1 MGANITVERLE
12 DRQLL
17 SDGVLG
23 FAFPIG
29 AERTDRVTVQV
40 SDSTGN
46 LYLAGWLGAGTSVDF
61 NPSNRKTFKITVGFD
76 GDRQFI
82 AKYTAAGALAWAR
95 LSPTPNIRIE
105 AMAIDR
111 STGGLLIAGENFST
125 AVIAPGITLTA
136 PIDRSS
142 YAFWGRASVKTGAIT
157 YVKQAL
163 TDAVCSITQIE
174 SDAAG
179 HIFIAGSKGGEV
191 YLDRNEKTYP
201 TTAAVLARF
210 SQKGRYDWMKLFKP
224 RGTVFDPTVDYLDAF
239 EQMAV
244 TPAGQLFVSG
254 VNKTVDPSPLGLSGT
269 GTYLVSF
276 DPFGNKLF
284 GDVVKGS
291 ATINDLAVDATGM
304 VLVAGAFTGST
315 DFNIDP
321 AGKAATLVTGTQTDG
336 YLARYDTIGRLTFV
350 RQIGADADTG
360 GGDVATSV
368 AVDAAGYVYVGGFT
382 WGTTY
387 FNPGIGN
394 FRFKSGNNRD
404 AFVAKFMA
412 RGTFM
417 TAWWL
422 GGPASDEVAFLS
434 TIPGVGGAVYA
445 SGDLHGLFD
454 ADPGRR
460 VFNLKPVADP
470 DIFVIKLV

>member
-1 MGANITVERLE
+1 MGAYNLFEQLE

-17 SDGVLG
+17 SDGALG
-23 FAFPIG
+23 FAFSIG

-40 SDSTGN
+40 NDAAGN

-61 NPSNRKTFKITVGFD
+61 NPSNRKTYKITVGFD
-76 GDRQFI
+76 SDRQFI
-82 AKYTAAGALAWAR
+82 AKYTAAGALAWAK
-95 LSPTPNIRIE
+95 LSPTPNIRIQ

-111 STGGLLIAGENFST
+111 SNGELLIAGENFGT

-136 PIDRSS
+136 PIDGSS
-142 YAFWGRASVKTGAIT
+142 YAFWGRASPKTGAIT
-157 YVKQAL
+157 YVNQAL
-163 TDAVCSITQIE
+163 KDAVCEITQIE
-174 SDAAG
+174 SDNAG
-179 HIFIAGSKGGEV
+179 HIYIAGSKGGEV

-201 TTAAVLARF
+201 TTAAILARYN
-210 SQKGRYDWMKLFKP
+210 QKGRADWTDSFKP
-224 RGTVFDPTVDYLDAF
+224 RGAVFDPTVDYLDAF
-239 EQMAV
+239 TQMAV
-244 TPAGQLFVSG
+244 TPAGQIFVSG
-254 VNKTVDPSPLGLSGT
+254 INKTVDPSPLGLSGT

-284 GDVVKGS
+284 GDVLKGS
-291 ATINDLAVDATGM
+291 ATINDLAVDAGGK
-304 VLVAGAFTGST
+304 VLVVGAFSGTT

-321 AGKAATLVTGTQTDG
+321 AGKTATLKTGTQTDA
-336 YLARYDTIGRLTFV
+336 YLARYDTIGRLSFI
-350 RQIGADADTG
+350 RQIGADADVG

-368 AVDAAGYVYVGGFT
+368 AVDAAGYVYVGGST

-387 FNPGIGN
+387 FNPGVGN

-412 RGTFM
+412 RGTFL

-434 TIPGVGGAVYA
+434 TTPGSGGAVYA

-454 ADPGRR
+454 ANPGRR